1 MYSGRASEYS
11 RRELGISAVIF
22 CKPATLSLQVDRRV
36 VHLDLGDD
44 GSLVQHGLVAPSFS
58 RRDLRPGLLDPVA
71 RQVLQD

>member
-1 MYSGRASEYS
+1 M
-11 RRELGISAVIF
+11 IF

-36 VHLDLGDD
+36 VRLGLGDD

-58 RRDLRPGLLDPVA
+58 RRDLGPGLLDPAA